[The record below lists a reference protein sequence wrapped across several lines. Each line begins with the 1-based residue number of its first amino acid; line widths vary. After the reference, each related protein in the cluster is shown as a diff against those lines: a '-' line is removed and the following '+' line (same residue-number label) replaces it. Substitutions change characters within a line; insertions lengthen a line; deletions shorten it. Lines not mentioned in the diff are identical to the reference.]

1 MKVVTDMLLFYFLI
15 LINRATTM
23 TFRVVAFIN
32 DDFVSSLIVYIST
45 TTYVIAD
52 VSFNFD
58 LFH

>member
-23 TFRVVAFIN
+23 TFRVVSFIN